1 MSHPKDKRERFLVGK
16 NLGEKRVSGYFGR
29 AAGFR
34 SEKERIDFLEK
45 NAQQRR
51 NTTKPCSCSMCGNPR
66 RVSWSKKDKL
76 TMQEKKFNEAL
87 MKD

>member
-34 SEKERIDFLEK
+34 SEKERIEFIEK
-45 NAQQRR
+45 NAQMRR
-51 NTTKPCSCSMCGNPR
+51 DTTKLCSCFLCTNFSY
-66 RVSWSKKDKL
+66 KKYML
-76 TMQEKKFNEAL
+76 TKRLNTWKILKEEDL
-87 MKD
+87 ED